1 MTREFSANRPLGGF
15 TLFMTDATDRLL
27 SRVCRD
33 LHCDVSPQE
42 PHTSPG
48 SNFPL
53 LLTACSDTPL
63 AALLNEQ
70 SAEDLLALLRGV
82 GAVVFRGYPLTGD
95 EGFDQVLSALPLD
108 PFTYSESFSN
118 AVRRSRTERVFT
130 ANEAPPE
137 VEIFLHHEMAQT
149 LLAPRYLAFYAEV
162 VAATGGATPL
172 CQSEWLLDHLD
183 RLLPDFTARCRR
195 LGVRYTHTMPVA
207 SDSGSGQGR
216 SWRDTLSVGGREE
229 AEMRLQALGYGF
241 EWLAGDELRVT
252 TPALA
257 AVRSL
262 APGRE
267 VFFNQLVA
275 AFAGWRDRR
284 NQGGNAVSFGDGSP
298 IPEQLLDTVVE
309 AAYEHAHDHCWAV
322 GDIALLDNLQV
333 MHGRRPFTGQRVV
346 LAGLAGPMAL
356 EPKTLA

>member
-1 MTREFSANRPLGGF
+1 
-15 TLFMTDATDRLL
+15 MTDVRDRLL

-33 LHCDVSPQE
+33 LHCEASPLE
-42 PHTSPG
+42 PRTSPEL
-48 SNFPL
+48 SFPL
-53 LLTACSDTPL
+53 LLTAASDTPL
-63 AALLNEQ
+63 AALLNAQ
-70 SAEDLLALLRGV
+70 SASDLLALLRMV
-82 GAVVFRGYPLTGD
+82 GAVVFRGYPPAGD
-95 EGFDQVLSALPLD
+95 EEFDQVLSALPLD

-149 LLAPRYLAFYAEV
+149 LLAPRYLAFYAEA

-172 CQSEWLLDHLD
+172 CQSDRLLDQLD
-183 RLLPDFTARCRR
+183 LLLPDFTARCRR
-195 LGVRYTHTMPVA
+195 LGVRYTHTMPA
-207 SDSGSGQGR
+207 EADSGSGQGR
-216 SWRDTLSVGGREE
+216 SWRDTLSVTGREE

-241 EWLAGDELRVT
+241 EWLAGNELRVT

-284 NQGGNAVSFGDGSP
+284 NRGGNAVKFGDGSP
-298 IPEQLLDTVVE
+298 IPEQWLDTVVTT
-309 AAYEHAHDHCWAV
+309 AYEHAHDHCWAV

-333 MHGRRPFTGQRVV
+333 MHGRRPFTGRRGV
-346 LAGLAGPMAL
+346 LAGLAAPMVL
-356 EPKTLA
+356 EPKTPA